1 LKKLIVSGDSCSD
14 LNFRSPVHPDWDF
27 SYKKWP
33 EHLAEHLGMQLVCLG
48 KGGSGNQYIYHSLLD
63 QVLRTPKEE
72 IGLVIAGWSQAMRKD
87 WQANDKWENTRLE
100 QDGNLFGWVN
110 KTLRHYISF
119 QILCERYDLPYF
131 HFQMGDV
138 FESYLHGLKPSEDEM
153 LKGIDYKMSYP
164 GDKQKD
170 QERILNRIAEYDI
183 VIDNFIGW
191 PGLRDDYK
199 ELGGGFNIMEK
210 VLGNNLQTQLDNGLI
225 VSELDD
231 HPNEAGHKAI
241 ANFLIKELEL

>member
-1 LKKLIVSGDSCSD
+1 
-14 LNFRSPVHPDWDF
+14 
-27 SYKKWP
+27 
-33 EHLAEHLGMQLVCLG
+33 
-48 KGGSGNQYIYHSLLD
+48 
-63 QVLRTPKEE
+63 
-72 IGLVIAGWSQAMRKD
+72 
-87 WQANDKWENTRLE
+87 
-100 QDGNLFGWVN
+100 
-110 KTLRHYISF
+110 
-119 QILCERYDLPYF
+119 
-131 HFQMGDV
+131 MGDV